1 LLVEVA
7 ILMSVTR
14 ASNYLVELGAVLV
27 VERSVVA
34 EYLVVVVVVVA
45 DVAKRPSA
53 LTAAVVSAA

>member
-1 LLVEVA
+1 
-7 ILMSVTR
+7 MSVTR

-53 LTAAVVSAA
+53 LTAAVVSEA